1 MVLIMKNKTVAVMGA
16 GNMGTALAQV
26 IASNGFS
33 VNIWNWEGEQEPL
46 NQITSYQENKKYLKG
61 VKLSKNIT
69 AHKELEK
76 AVSGVKIVI
85 LALPTFCILENFTRI
100 LPFLNK
106 NSIVVDSSKGV
117 CPETFKL
124 IPNLIESNKDFKG
137 KIVTISGPAV
147 AGQMAQNNYTFMN
160 IASNNKKAIEEV
172 CAVLQNEY
180 VKLYPTTDI
189 VGVELGG
196 FTKNVYS
203 IILGVCDGL
212 DLGGNIKAI
221 FVTLALEEMAKLNK
235 VFGGNNESI
244 YGFSGIG
251 DLITTGFSK
260 EGRNRS
266 FGEALGKGLSPNY
279 ALKSVGQ
286 TVEGISATKALLIIR
301 KEKKIELPLA
311 ELVSK
316 CIKTTGKI
324 QQKKLIDG
332 FLKKV

>member
-1 MVLIMKNKTVAVMGA
+1 MVLNMKNKTVAVIGA

-26 IASNGFS
+26 IASNGIN

-46 NQITSYQENKKYLKG
+46 EQIAKYQENKNYLKG
-61 VKLSKNIT
+61 IKLSKNIT
-69 AHKELEK
+69 AQKELEK
-76 AVSGVKIVI
+76 AVSGVKIII
-85 LALPTFCILENFTRI
+85 LALPTYCILENFTRI

-106 NSIVVDSSKGV
+106 DSIVVDSSKGV
-117 CPETFKL
+117 CPDTFKF
-124 IPNLIESNKDFKG
+124 IPNLIEGNKDFKG
-137 KIVTISGPAV
+137 KVVTISGPAI
-147 AGQMAQNNYTFMN
+147 AKQMANGSCTFMN
-160 IASNNKKAIEEV
+160 IASKNKKAIEEV
-172 CAVLQNEY
+172 IAVLENEY
-180 VKLYPTTDI
+180 LKLYPTTDI

-203 IILGVCDGL
+203 IILGICDGL
-212 DLGGNIKAI
+212 DLGGNTKAI
-221 FVTLALEEMAKLNK
+221 FVTLALEEMVKLNK
-235 VFGGNNESI
+235 VFGGSSESV
-244 YGFSGIG
+244 YSFSGIG

-266 FGEALGKGLSPNY
+266 FGEALGKGLSPSY

-286 TVEGISATKALLIIR
+286 TVEGISATKALLSMA
-301 KEKKIELPLA
+301 KEKKVDLPLA

-316 CIKTTGKI
+316 CIKSTGKI